1 MSYTNYD
8 HIRSLLRDKPGIA
21 DRINAISEQ
30 ISEEHSEVNTE
41 ELKKQLAQLR
51 TASVKQ
57 QCRNCKLYHHDE
69 WMRKGQCMKRAGY
82 FKPTSDV
89 CEHFEEKKEVM
100 NKVSITRLTEYAEA
114 QKQHRPDSVRLQLLN
129 IELSRET
136 AEWLLEDLAKRGKR
150 LQQSVEDPK
159 TRSTKR
165 DKREA
170 ELSRLAYAVDAINH
184 ALNK

>member
-1 MSYTNYD
+1 MKRQTAKTTRYTAMSYTNYD

-89 CEHFEEKKEVM
+89 CEHFEEKK
-100 NKVSITRLTEYAEA
+100 KKS
-114 QKQHRPDSVRLQLLN
+114 
-129 IELSRET
+129 
-136 AEWLLEDLAKRGKR
+136 
-150 LQQSVEDPK
+150 
-159 TRSTKR
+159 
-165 DKREA
+165 
-170 ELSRLAYAVDAINH
+170 
-184 ALNK
+184 